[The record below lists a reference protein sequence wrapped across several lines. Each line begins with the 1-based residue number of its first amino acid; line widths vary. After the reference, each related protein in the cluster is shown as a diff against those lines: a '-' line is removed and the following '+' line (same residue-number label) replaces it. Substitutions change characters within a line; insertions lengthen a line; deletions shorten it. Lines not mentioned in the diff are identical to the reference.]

1 MNEHELQIPAPY
13 NQYYEFSPNEVNFDE
28 LPDAFDHYKD
38 LKVVAELYAKEQYED
53 ALANNCLDF
62 CWLVEDEI
70 GKLLLV
76 TTAGLRVYPITL
88 EEIQDCVDDGSSDNY
103 FDFDEGYTGE
113 PSSTEY
119 GDAMSRYFREM
130 TDAIEKYNIRKI
142 GRKRSIEYDGVVNGH
157 KFFFVEGNTGTGHY
171 AKELYIDG
179 KEVNLY
185 QSKESE
191 RSFAYLNEM
200 NQFGILS
207 LVKMLENDNL
217 GGIVYRDVDTL
228 DDYEESLVE
237 DVEMS
242 DAQRLALQELDSC
255 LEYGE
260 LTAEKHALAYQIQW
274 DINFEDVL
282 LFINGIDA
290 DLKDIKH
297 VEYGDCDETKFD
309 GCYSVT
315 FQNGDVKKYGW
326 HDFDM
331 TGSLTCIDCNEGL
344 LGNLMPPVINPMKL
358 LASYDGND
366 CWDKPFDWTERYVK
380 DGFVIFNNYQGAW
393 HLEQTRPKTKHI
405 GNYKSLEAAKAA
417 GDAEINK
424 RNAKNKDKP
433 VQFGVHSFTSDSI
446 VFRGTEDECAE
457 YINKNGLE
465 NEAEIYMMNANDRHY
480 LEEAAGKRF
489 NNGDRVYVT
498 VNNRQGTVTKMIS
511 NDVVEVEFE
520 ANGTYPARIDRY
532 YVDEVELIDMTP
544 ELDEDVGEQ
553 YWAVFATDVSTGKEY
568 CSGVYGSERDA
579 YYWAGMDR
587 YSDAEYNYG
596 NFKYRVERVSDYTPE
611 LESSKKELDTLKLFN
626 HSTAKSLDDEF

>member
-28 LPDAFDHYKD
+28 LPDAFDHYKE
-38 LKVVAELYAKEQYED
+38 LKVIAELYAKEQYED

-157 KFFFVEGNTGTGHY
+157 RFFFVEGNTGTGRY

-179 KEVNLY
+179 REVNLY

-282 LFINGIDA
+282 LFINGIDI

-297 VEYGDCDETKFD
+297 VEYGDCDETEFD

-315 FQNGDVKKYGW
+315 LRNGEVKKYGW

-331 TGSLTCIDCNEGL
+331 TGSLTCIDCNE
-344 LGNLMPPVINPMKL
+344 
-358 LASYDGND
+358 AS
-366 CWDKPFDWTERYVK
+366 
-380 DGFVIFNNYQGAW
+380 
-393 HLEQTRPKTKHI
+393 
-405 GNYKSLEAAKAA
+405 
-417 GDAEINK
+417 
-424 RNAKNKDKP
+424 
-433 VQFGVHSFTSDSI
+433 
-446 VFRGTEDECAE
+446 
-457 YINKNGLE
+457 
-465 NEAEIYMMNANDRHY
+465 
-480 LEEAAGKRF
+480 
-489 NNGDRVYVT
+489 
-498 VNNRQGTVTKMIS
+498 
-511 NDVVEVEFE
+511 
-520 ANGTYPARIDRY
+520 
-532 YVDEVELIDMTP
+532 
-544 ELDEDVGEQ
+544 
-553 YWAVFATDVSTGKEY
+553 
-568 CSGVYGSERDA
+568 
-579 YYWAGMDR
+579 
-587 YSDAEYNYG
+587 
-596 NFKYRVERVSDYTPE
+596 
-611 LESSKKELDTLKLFN
+611 
-626 HSTAKSLDDEF
+626 